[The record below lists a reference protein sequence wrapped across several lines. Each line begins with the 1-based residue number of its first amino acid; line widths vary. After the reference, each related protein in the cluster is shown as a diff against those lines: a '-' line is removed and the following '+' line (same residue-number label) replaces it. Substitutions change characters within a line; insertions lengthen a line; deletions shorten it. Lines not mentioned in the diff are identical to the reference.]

1 MTAEKFLEEDKHG
14 QEKGFIRHKSGRK
27 EDLLEVESEV
37 SEEEKRYRNLLGLK
51 AKGRVDRMLLE
62 SRYKERMKNYTAKR
76 LTNMSEQK
84 RKAAEDKR
92 DKLTE
97 AYQFLKK
104 CVDEES

>member
-1 MTAEKFLEEDKHG
+1 MQIQGSAQDFDNWSELTTLMVFAHDDANFANLIGKTNYAGWMDNSRNTAWAIFTHRLDG
-14 QEKGFIRHKSGRK
+14 G
-27 EDLLEVESEV
+27 
-37 SEEEKRYRNLLGLK
+37 
-51 AKGRVDRMLLE
+51 
-62 SRYKERMKNYTAKR
+62 YKERMKNYTAKR